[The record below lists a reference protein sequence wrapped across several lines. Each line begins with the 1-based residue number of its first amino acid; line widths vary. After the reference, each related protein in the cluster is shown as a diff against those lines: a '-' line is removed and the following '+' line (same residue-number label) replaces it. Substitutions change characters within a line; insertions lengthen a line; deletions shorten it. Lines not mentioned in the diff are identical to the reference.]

1 MVRIEDDL
9 LDALSKAR
17 IRGRDWQL
25 LLCILKLHNRKEYIT
40 LYQFSRR
47 TGISIKH
54 VSNGLGR
61 LISRNIILKHTED
74 EEIYYTINENT
85 TMWIDEKKAVKSEN
99 NIIIKPEEIKVSKLF
114 FEFYNMYPNKIN
126 FLLTKKK
133 WAELNPDDELAQY
146 IIERLRLFMKSEDW
160 IKDGGKWIPSAHAFI
175 MYRRWEDEP
184 KIKRGWK
191 E

>member
-17 IRGRDWQL
+17 IRGKDWQL
-25 LLCILKLHNRKEYIT
+25 ICCILKLHNRKEYIT
-40 LYQFSRR
+40 ISQFSHR
-47 TGISIKH
+47 TGISMRH

-61 LISRNIILKHTED
+61 LISRNIILKYVED
-74 EEIYYTINENT
+74 TEIYYTINENT
-85 TMWIDEKKAVKSEN
+85 AMWIDEIKEIEPGDDIIVK
-99 NIIIKPEEIKVSKLF
+99 PDEIKVSKFF
-114 FEFYNMYPNKIN
+114 FEFYNMYPNKVN

-146 IIERLRLFMKSEDW
+146 IIKRLKLFIRSEDW
-160 IKDGGKWIPSAHAFI
+160 NRDGGKWIPAAHTFI

-184 KIKRGWK
+184 KIKKGWK